1 MKHFITFIATFTAI
15 FSINISQAQTKQ
27 QSNLLSGIRSFAQTE
42 SEQFEYYYNSSNR
55 LDSIIQR
62 QASNHFNMKT
72 VLTYNNEGKI
82 SDLEELYLYKGN
94 WDKNSKYEYTYD
106 SKGHMILKIKLVNSG
121 GEYVENSRYKYN
133 YNADGRIESLFSK
146 IPGQEALILYK
157 YDDKGRCTN
166 IVKKD
171 TTSTTPTVIEEIQY
185 TYNGDSDYQIDQKKI
200 FSYNPLDKKMK
211 LDHYDKY
218 TYSDKGGLKLIERY
232 LESSKKPMIS
242 QVIEEDENTIRVD
255 SLSGVTPESYLPD
268 YEGSKFVRI
277 KTSIYHGSV
286 GDDTIDQL
294 ISRSTFEYKNPDSA
308 TKITKGEGMT
318 IKVNGNQ
325 VIILSDV
332 PNQNYQIFN
341 TKGEYI
347 QNGIANKEES
357 ITLSDGIYII
367 KCGDSTAKIRISR

>member
-1 MKHFITFIATFTAI
+1 MKHFITFIATCTAI
-15 FSINISQAQTKQ
+15 FSINIAQAQTKQ
-27 QSNLLSGIRSFAQTE
+27 QSNLLSGIRRFAQTE

-62 QASNHFNMKT
+62 QASTHSIMKT

-121 GEYVENSRYKYN
+121 GEYVENSRYKYY

-146 IPGQEALILYK
+146 ISGQEALILYK

-185 TYNGDSDYQIDQKKI
+185 TYNGDSDYQIEQKRY
-200 FSYNPLDKKMK
+200 FNNRMK
-211 LDHYDKY
+211 LDYYDKY

-232 LESSKKPMIS
+232 EESSKKPIIS

-277 KTSIYHGSV
+277 ETSIYHGSI
-286 GDDTIDQL
+286 GDNIIDQL
-294 ISRSTFEYKNPDSA
+294 ISRFTFEYKNPDSA

>member
-1 MKHFITFIATFTAI
+1 MKHFITFIATCTAI
-15 FSINISQAQTKQ
+15 FSINIAQAQTKQ
-27 QSNLLSGIRSFAQTE
+27 QSNLLSGIRRFAQTE

-62 QASNHFNMKT
+62 QASTHSIMKT
-72 VLTYNNEGKI
+72 VLTYNNEDRI

-94 WDKNSKYEYTYD
+94 WNKNNKYEYTYD

-121 GEYVENSRYKYN
+121 GEYVENSRYKYY

-146 IPGQEALILYK
+146 ISGQEALILYK

-185 TYNGDSDYQIDQKKI
+185 TYNGDSDYQIEQKRY
-200 FSYNPLDKKMK
+200 FNNRMK
-211 LDHYDKY
+211 LDYYDKY

-232 LESSKKPMIS
+232 EESSKKPIIS

-277 KTSIYHGSV
+277 KTSIYHGSI
-286 GDDTIDQL
+286 GDNIIDQL
-294 ISRSTFEYKNPDSA
+294 ISRFTFEYKNPDSA